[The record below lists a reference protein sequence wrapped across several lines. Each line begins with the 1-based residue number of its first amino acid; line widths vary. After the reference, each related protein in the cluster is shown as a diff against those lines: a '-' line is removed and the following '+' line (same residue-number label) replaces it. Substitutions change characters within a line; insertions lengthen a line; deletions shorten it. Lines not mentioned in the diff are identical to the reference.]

1 MLFSKNE
8 IFKHIGL
15 VSQTMAYIKPGLDFS
30 SVRTF
35 KWTCLGNKTLVI
47 LRHWHNLRYIS
58 ASFFQLRVLTLIKCS
73 VILWCW
79 KCKKVHCEIFKLP
92 SKVFYSF
99 LWRRKLKQDNFTLG

>member
-35 KWTCLGNKTLVI
+35 KWTCLGNKTLV
-47 LRHWHNLRYIS
+47 
-58 ASFFQLRVLTLIKCS
+58 
-73 VILWCW
+73 
-79 KCKKVHCEIFKLP
+79 
-92 SKVFYSF
+92 
-99 LWRRKLKQDNFTLG
+99 